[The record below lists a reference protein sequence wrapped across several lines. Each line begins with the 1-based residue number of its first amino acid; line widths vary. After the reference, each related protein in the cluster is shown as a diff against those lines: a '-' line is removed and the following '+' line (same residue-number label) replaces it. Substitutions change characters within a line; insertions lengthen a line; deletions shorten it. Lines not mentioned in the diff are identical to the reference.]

1 MNKTERGFE
10 NFGKIS
16 FIRVGRFDIPALRPT
31 KYRGGEFIPFN
42 AALTDDRERDAKTV
56 HFFLPDYQFIRV
68 WNCPDKYIP
77 LLSQFKQVLSPDF
90 STYSDFPTA
99 LQLWNHYRK
108 HWVGAY
114 WQAQGIDVI
123 PTISWSTVDSFE
135 WCFDGEPLGSC
146 VAVSSVGALSD
157 DESLELFV
165 SGYREM
171 LRRLEPEQV
180 LFYGKV
186 PFQILG
192 EGPIIQIE
200 PFTKRFDTRRR
211 THGRSWK

>member
-1 MNKTERGFE
+1 MGTRGCE
-10 NFGKIS
+10 NFGKND
-16 FIRVGRFDIPALRPT
+16 FKCVGRFDIPVLSPT
-31 KYRGGEFIPFN
+31 KYRAGEFVPFN
-42 AALTDDRERDAKTV
+42 SALTDDKARDTKTV
-56 HFFLPDYQFIRV
+56 HFFIDDYQFIRV
-68 WNCPDKYIP
+68 WNYPDRYIP
-77 LLSQFKQVLSPDF
+77 MLSQFQQVLSPDF

-114 WQAQGIDVI
+114 WQSLGLDVI
-123 PTISWSTVDSFE
+123 PTISWSTADSFE

-192 EGPIIQIE
+192 EGPVIQIE
-200 PFTKRFDTRRR
+200 PFTKRFDARRR